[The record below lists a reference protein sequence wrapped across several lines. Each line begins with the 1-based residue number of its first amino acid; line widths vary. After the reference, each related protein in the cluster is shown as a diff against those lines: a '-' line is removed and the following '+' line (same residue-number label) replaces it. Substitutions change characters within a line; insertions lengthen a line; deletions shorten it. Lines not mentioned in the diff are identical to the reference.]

1 MPPEENQ
8 AGESLQESPQGDQG
22 SQPITV
28 PMDMLPGCKPGDT
41 LKVSGV
47 QDGNATLE
55 LVPGERP
62 DESEQWAN
70 EAKAA
75 VPMEE

>member
-1 MPPEENQ
+1 
-8 AGESLQESPQGDQG
+8 
-22 SQPITV
+22 
-28 PMDMLPGCKPGDT
+28 MDMLPGCKPGDT